1 MNELNYAKV
10 YSDALAQA
18 FPYALNF
25 GALYATPNNGRYRI
39 SGGETVEIPVIT
51 TTGRVSASRDTI
63 SDAERNYENTWESKV
78 LSNQRK
84 WSTLIH
90 PQDVDQTNYAATI
103 NNITSVFNNE
113 HKFPE
118 MDAYT
123 VSKLYSDWTGLN
135 KTPLRTEL
143 TAENILSTFDD
154 LMAEMTEK
162 RIPVCGRILYVTPS
176 VMKLLKSSS
185 AVSRSLDV
193 SSSGGCEINRAV
205 TLLDGVTVVEVPA
218 SLMKTAYSFTSGWT
232 PSSTA
237 EQIHMLLVHPE
248 AVITPVSYEF
258 ACLDEPS
265 ATTGGKYV
273 YYEESFEDVFILNN
287 RADGLCFVLEPEAKG

>member
-1 MNELNYAKV
+1 MNQLNYAKV

-39 SGGETVEIPVIT
+39 NGGKTVEIPVIS
-51 TTGRVSASRDTI
+51 TTGRVDASRDTI
-63 SDAERNYENTWESKV
+63 SDITRNFENTWESKV

-84 WSTLIH
+84 WSTLVH
-90 PQDVDQTNYAATI
+90 PQDIDETNYAATI
-103 NNITSVFNNE
+103 ANITSVFNNE

-123 VSKLYSDWTGLN
+123 ISKIYADYVALG
-135 KTPLRTEL
+135 KTATSVEL
-143 TAENILSTFDD
+143 TAANVLSTFDD
-154 LMAEMTEK
+154 LMADMTEK
-162 RIPVCGRILYVTPS
+162 RVPVCGRILYVTPE

-185 AVSRSLDV
+185 AVNRSLDV
-193 SSSGGCEINRAV
+193 KAQGGEINRTV
-205 TLLDGVTVVEVPA
+205 TMLDGVSVVEVPA
-218 SLMKTAYSFTSGWT
+218 SLMKTAYDFTSGWAA
-232 PSSTA
+232 SSGA
-237 EQIHMLLVHPE
+237 KQINMLLIHPE
-248 AVITPVSYEF
+248 SVITPVSYQF

-265 ATTGGKYV
+265 ASTSGKYV

-287 RADGLCFVLEPEAKG
+287 RVDGISFVLDAE